1 MGAESSQSETHR
13 QTYGLFLPVL
23 LLTVALVGW
32 FVFQAIQL
40 VNERSVLKQVWMSQ
54 ETQVEQSIK
63 VRSALDSLASDTA
76 QLAERGNANAK
87 LLVDEL
93 RKHNINIKPNATA
106 TK

>member
-1 MGAESSQSETHR
+1 
-13 QTYGLFLPVL
+13 
-23 LLTVALVGW
+23 
-32 FVFQAIQL
+32 
-40 VNERSVLKQVWMSQ
+40 MSQ
-54 ETQVEQSIK
+54 EKQVEQSIK

>member
-1 MGAESSQSETHR
+1 M
-13 QTYGLFLPVL
+13 L

-32 FVFQAIQL
+32 LHVQAIQL
-40 VNERSVLKQVWMSQ
+40 LNKRSVQKQVWIGQ
-54 ETQVEQSIK
+54 ETQVQQSVK
-63 VRSALDSLASDTA
+63 VRSALDALARDTA

-93 RKHNINIKPNATA
+93 HKRNITINPNATA